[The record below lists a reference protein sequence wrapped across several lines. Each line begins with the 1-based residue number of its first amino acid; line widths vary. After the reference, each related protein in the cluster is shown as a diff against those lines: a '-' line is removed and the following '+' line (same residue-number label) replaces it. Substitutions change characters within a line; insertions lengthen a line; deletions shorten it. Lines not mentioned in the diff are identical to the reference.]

1 MKFFVDTFFTLI
13 CSLKHSLPNNWKFLG
28 NFMESSYLLRQKF
41 LGKTHDFL
49 TSEWKFLGK
58 LHDFLPKPTKVPGK
72 NSEKYLGNPWGGST
86 LQPFL
91 MVPDGFLMVL
101 DGMRAL
107 PPQGFPRYFSLYLP
121 GSFIWLGRKSCWYP
135 RKSWWLI
142 RNFLYGRQEVM

>member
-1 MKFFVDTFFTLI
+1 MTFFVDTFFTLI

-91 MVPDGFLMVL
+91 MVPDGFLLGSWWFLMLSLMFLMDPNGFLTVPDGYQMVPDQFLMVL
-101 DGMRAL
+101 K
-107 PPQGFPRYFSLYLP
+107 QGCY
-121 GSFIWLGRKSCWYP
+121 
-135 RKSWWLI
+135 
-142 RNFLYGRQEVM
+142 